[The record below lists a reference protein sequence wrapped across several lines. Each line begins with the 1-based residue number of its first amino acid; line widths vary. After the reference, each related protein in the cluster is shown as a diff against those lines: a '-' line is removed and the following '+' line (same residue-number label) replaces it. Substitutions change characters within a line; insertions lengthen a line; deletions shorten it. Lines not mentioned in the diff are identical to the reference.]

1 MNVLMEQRE
10 VKRLGAGTVLGV
22 LLGNRESIET
32 AARSRGALLVGVPML
47 LAAALA
53 RDYDGRYLVREPWWL
68 AMPFVVSMG
77 LGLMLY
83 VITRGSTV
91 DRPAFWPGYRSF
103 LGVMWMMAPMALLY
117 GLPWE
122 RWMSPVDAVRA
133 NLWTLAVVSLWR
145 VVLMA
150 RIVHVLT
157 GLRGWAALFRVSLVA
172 APIGYAAVL
181 LVPRPVF
188 DVMGGIRQTPAE
200 RLLAYTAMLA
210 GFFGIFVLMV
220 CLVGGLLSFTGIGGA
235 WIDLKQSKRRPGL
248 GAWLVAL
255 ICLAPW
261 IIALPK
267 TQAEQRLRWE
277 VESEMKAG
285 NIARGLGEMSRHRR
299 EDFPPQWDPPPRI
312 GWDEEEIP
320 TVVNVVEQ
328 MLAMK
333 AAPWVREVYLDK
345 LERRYAGRHGMMD
358 EWERV
363 EAILSQTEEGRR
375 FMEASEVLMKNRAE
389 LNPTTRTTRAT
400 TKGIDP

>member
-10 VKRLGAGTVLGV
+10 VRPLGAGTVLGV
-22 LLGNRESIET
+22 LLGIRESIET
-32 AARSRGALLVGVPML
+32 AARSRSALWVGVPML

-53 RDYDGRYLVREPWWL
+53 RDYDGRYLLREPWWL
-68 AMPFVVSMG
+68 LMPFVVSMV

-83 VITRGSTV
+83 VVTRGSTV
-91 DRPAFWPGYRSF
+91 DRPAFWPGYWSF

-122 RWMSPVDAVRA
+122 RWMSPVHAVRA

-145 VVLMA
+145 VALMA

-210 GFFGIFVLMV
+210 GFFGVFVLIV

-235 WIDLKQSKRRPGL
+235 WIDLKQLKGRPGV
-248 GAWLVAL
+248 GAWFMAL

-261 IIALPK
+261 IIVLPK

-277 VESEMKAG
+277 VESEMKSG
-285 NIARGLGEMSRHRR
+285 NIARALGDMSRHER

-320 TVVNVVEQ
+320 TVINVVEQ
-328 MLAMK
+328 ILAMD
-333 AAPWVREVYLDK
+333 AAPWVRAVYLDK
-345 LERRYAGRHGMMD
+345 LERRYAGRHGMSD
-358 EWERV
+358 EWQRV
-363 EAILSQTEEGRR
+363 EEMLSQTEEGRR
-375 FMEASEVLMKNRAE
+375 FIESSEQLMR
-389 LNPTTRTTRAT
+389 LRTVSSRNKEVT
-400 TKGIDP
+400 TKGVSP